1 MNGNKETILIVDDI
15 ESNVSLL
22 NNILSFKYNVLIAL
36 DGKSALE
43 LANEYIPD
51 LILLDIMMPDM
62 DGYDVCKELKSNE
75 QTSHIPVIFNTA
87 RTDEKS
93 IEKAYSVGGVDY
105 ICKPFKPKEILV
117 RVEIQ
122 LNIQRVL
129 KDLKRSKRQ
138 LALLSAIDPLT
149 KLYNRRY
156 FRIYSDNIINSAK
169 KDNSPVSVVMFD
181 LDNFKNINDTYGH
194 SIGDE
199 VLVSISQM
207 LQNISEDRYIL
218 CRYGG
223 EEFAILLQNT
233 SLIDA
238 EKFAF
243 VIQSEMSKLKIEV
256 EVDSYISVTAS
267 IGVSGVNL
275 DIEDDIEA
283 ALNRADSAL
292 YEVKKSTKNGVCV
305 RI

>member
-181 LDNFKNINDTYGH
+181 LDNFKKINDTYGH

-292 YEVKKSTKNGVCV
+292 YEVKNSTKNGVCV

>member
-181 LDNFKNINDTYGH
+181 LDNFKKINDTYGH

-207 LQNISEDRYIL
+207 LQDISEDRYIL

-292 YEVKKSTKNGVCV
+292 YEVKNSTKNGVCV